1 MKISWGHGVVIAL
14 GAFILF
20 ILGMIFFF
28 PNGQKNSELITDNY
42 YEEELKY
49 QEVIDAKNLADRLT
63 EKPSVTVEKPGITV
77 TFPEA
82 FNNQN
87 TKFSFYLFRTDDKN
101 LDIKKEFTLSEKNA
115 HLIPAKVLSKGN
127 YTLKV
132 LWTSGKTKYQRD
144 FDIVW
149 K

>member
-20 ILGMIFFF
+20 ILGMIFLF
-28 PNGQKNSELITDNY
+28 PNGQKNSELITENY

-49 QEVIDAKNLADRLT
+49 QEVIDAKNLADQLA
-63 EKPSVTVEKPGITV
+63 EKPTVDLARNGINIIFPQGIT
-77 TFPEA
+77 
-82 FNNQN
+82 NQN
-87 TKFSFYLFRTDDKN
+87 TKFSFYLFRSDDQN
-101 LDIKKEFTLSEKNA
+101 LDVKKEFTLSANNS
-115 HLIPAKVLSKGN
+115 HLIPASVLSKGN
-127 YTLKV
+127 YTLKL
-132 LWTSGKTKYQRD
+132 LWTTGKTKYQRD